1 MRKTSAALA
10 ALALSA
16 VALSG
21 CSAAPTFAGA
31 TCDRTGSANGIDE
44 DVTVSGDLGS
54 VPELELIGPLKT
66 EQVSFFDAEVGDGD
80 PLVDPNQVFVGG
92 FAMYSG
98 TTGEMI
104 QNVGFDGQGQLFTI
118 STIEQGL
125 QGVDLTKA
133 LECATGGS
141 RVVVA
146 APASKKG
153 DSVIAVFDIESTML
167 SRAEG
172 SDVFNNARG
181 IPTVVRNPSDGR
193 PGIIIPDGDAPTKT
207 VTETLIAGEGDVVGD
222 AQPFFAYTAVGWN
235 DREVAESSWGKLPE
249 ADLSK
254 LPQQVADAVK
264 AATVGSQVLV
274 VVPGEGDAQAVAYV
288 VDILGSVPA
297 SN

>member
-16 VALSG
+16 VALTG

-44 DVTVSGDLGS
+44 DVSVTGELGS
-54 VPELELIGPLKT
+54 QPKVSLVGPLQTK
-66 EQVSFFDAEVGDGD
+66 EVSFFDAEVGDGD
-80 PLVDPNQVFVGG
+80 PLVDPNQVFVGA

-98 TTGEMI
+98 KTGEMI

-125 QGVDLTKA
+125 PDLKLNKA

-146 APASKKG
+146 APASKSG
-153 DSVIAVFDIESTML
+153 DSVIAVFDIESAML

-172 SDVFNNARG
+172 TDVFNSARG
-181 IPTVVRNPSDGR
+181 IPSVVRAPDGR
-193 PGIIIPDGDAPTKT
+193 PGIIIPDGKAPTKT
-207 VTETLIAGEGDVVGD
+207 VSETLIAGEGDKVGD
-222 AQPFFAYTAVGWN
+222 DQPFFAYTAVGWN
-235 DREVAESSWGKLPE
+235 DRKVAESTWGALPE

-254 LPQQVADAVK
+254 LPKQVADAVK
-264 AATVGSQVLV
+264 AANVGSQILV

>member
-16 VALSG
+16 VALTG
-21 CSAAPTFAGA
+21 CAAAPSFAGA

-44 DVTVSGDLGS
+44 DITVSGEVGTQ
-54 VPELELIGPLKT
+54 PKLELVGPLNVDK
-66 EQVSFFDAEVGDGD
+66 VSYFDAEVGDGQ
-80 PLVDPNQVFVGG
+80 PLVDQNQVFVGG
-92 FAMYSG
+92 FAMYDG
-98 TTGEMI
+98 KTGAMI

-125 QGVDLTKA
+125 PDVKLHKA

-146 APASKKG
+146 APASDKG
-153 DSVIAVFDIESTML
+153 DSVIAVFDIDSTML

-172 SDVFNNARG
+172 GDVFNNARG
-181 IPTVVRNPSDGR
+181 VPTVVRNPSDGR
-193 PGIIIPDGDAPTKT
+193 PGIIIPDSKAPTKT
-207 VTETLIAGEGDVVGD
+207 VTQTLIAGDGDKVGD
-222 AQPFFAYTAVGWN
+222 DQPFFAYTAVGWN
-235 DREVAESSWGKLPE
+235 DKKVAESNWGSLPE

-254 LPQQVADAVK
+254 LPQQVAAAVK
-264 AATVGSQVLV
+264 DAKVGSQILV

-288 VDILGSVPA
+288 VDILGTVP
-297 SN
+297 SGK